1 MIFRHRILLYN
12 HCKSVNNSKY
22 CNVELNFSLKN
33 VHNTIQNV
41 IYKVGYFCLS
51 LPIISSILS
60 IIQTFVL
67 IILSYGE
74 VPTHLSYIMDGN
86 RRFAKS
92 INQPLKNG
100 HEIGSTS
107 LLQIIH
113 FAKTVG
119 VKHLS
124 VYAFSIENFNRSEKE
139 VQLLMNLLVEKL
151 TDLSQKIADRSNNK
165 HEIFKGIQI
174 KVVGDLSYLSTEV
187 TSKINEIEKRT
198 TISDPSNV
206 FFNLYICCPYTSR
219 NEIFHSIKANIK
231 AKKQKEDT
239 HDISE
244 SSLEKEMCLS
254 KYIPTCD
261 YLIRT
266 SGATRFSDY
275 LMWQSHIQC
284 SFVFSETFWPDYGFR
299 SFVKNMLSYSYFKSL
314 YSWNKVEAFAHKKH
328 SCLLASQLAKV
339 ETLKYSVIQSQIF
352 EKKIFFPVKIISR
365 ALHRGRTNVMYEELK
380 MAPKAVSIIERN

>member
-1 MIFRHRILLYN
+1 MIFRNRILLYN
-12 HCKSVNNSKY
+12 HCKSVNKSKY
-22 CNVELNFSLKN
+22 CNVELNFSLRN
-33 VHNTIQNV
+33 THNTIQNIV
-41 IYKVGYFCLS
+41 YKFGYFCLS

-124 VYAFSIENFNRSEKE
+124 VYAFSIENFNRTEKE
-139 VQLLMNLLVEKL
+139 VQLLMELLVEKL
-151 TDLSQKIADRSNNK
+151 TYLSQRISEKSNSK

-187 TSKINEIEKRT
+187 TARINEIEKRT
-198 TISDPSNV
+198 SISDPSNV

-219 NEIFHSIKANIK
+219 NEIFHSVKSNIK
-231 AKKQKEDT
+231 AKKQQGDAYE
-239 HDISE
+239 ISE
-244 SSLEKEMCLS
+244 SSLEKKMCLS

-275 LMWQSHIQC
+275 LMWQSHNQC
-284 SFVFSETFWPDYGFR
+284 SFVFSKTFWPDYGFR
-299 SFVKNMLSYSYFKSL
+299 SFVRDMISYSYFKSL
-314 YSWNKVEAFAHKKH
+314 YSWNKVEVFAHKKH
-328 SCLLASQLAKV
+328 NCLLANQLANV
-339 ETLKYSVIQSQIF
+339 EALKYSLIQSQIF
-352 EKKIFFPVKIISR
+352 EKQIFFPMKIISR
-365 ALHRGRTNVMYEELK
+365 ALHSGRNNVLYENLK
-380 MAPKAVSIIERN
+380 MAPKSASIVERN

>member
-12 HCKSVNNSKY
+12 HCKSVNDSKY
-22 CNVELNFSLKN
+22 CNVDLNFSLKN
-33 VHNTIQNV
+33 IHNTIQNV
-41 IYKVGYFCLS
+41 IYKFGYFFLS

-60 IIQTFVL
+60 IIQTFIL

-92 INQPLKNG
+92 INQPLKHG

-124 VYAFSIENFNRSEKE
+124 VYAFSIENFNRAEKE
-139 VQLLMNLLVEKL
+139 VQLLMDLLVEKL
-151 TDLSQKIADRSNNK
+151 TDLSQKIADKTNSK

-187 TSKINEIEKRT
+187 AAKINEIERKT
-198 TISDPSNV
+198 AITDPSDV

-219 NEIFHSIKANIK
+219 NEIFHSIKDNIK
-231 AKKQKEDT
+231 AKKQQGDNY
-239 HDISE
+239 HISV
-244 SSLEKEMCLS
+244 SSLEREMCLS

-275 LMWQSHIQC
+275 LMWQSHGQC
-284 SFVFSETFWPDYGFR
+284 SFVFSRTFWPDYGFR

-314 YSWNKVEAFAHKKH
+314 YSWNKVKALAHRKH
-328 SCLLASQLAKV
+328 SCLLASQLAKL
-339 ETLKYSVIQSQIF
+339 ETLKYTLFHSQIL
-352 EKKIFFPVKIISR
+352 EKQIFFPVRIISR
-365 ALHRGRTNVMYEELK
+365 ALHSGGNNVFYEDLK
-380 MAPKAVSIIERN
+380 MPPKAVSIIERN